1 MNNQVQA
8 SLLNLVCEHN
18 EIQICASHM
27 LEHATTGVEE
37 CVCVC
42 VGGGGGTEESIHMWL
57 HSSCKALMPTL
68 LNFPCCCERL

>member
-37 CVCVC
+37 CVCVW
-42 VGGGGGTEESIHMWL
+42 GGGGGGGGEAQKKASTC
-57 HSSCKALMPTL
+57 SCIALAKL
-68 LNFPCCCERL
+68 